1 MKSYKESSFQDRRG
15 RAAEA
20 KAKALEQ
27 LRSRPPISAKNRAER
42 MAASLKRDA
51 AKADKAAAKTAAK
64 QAVTD
69 AAAAEALAKAS
80 APAPLSEEDRKAQR
94 DARYAARKSRK

>member
-1 MKSYKESSFQDRRG
+1 MKSYKESSFQDRRV

-20 KAKALEQ
+20 KAKALEH
-27 LRSRPPISAKNRAER
+27 LRSRPPISAKDRAER

-69 AAAAEALAKAS
+69 AALATKAA
-80 APAPLSEEDRKAQR
+80 APALLSEDDRKAKR

>member
-27 LRSRPPISAKNRAER
+27 LCSRPPVSAEVRAER

-51 AKADKAAAKTAAK
+51 VKAGKVAAKAAKK
-64 QAVTD
+64 RAVTD
-69 AAAAEALAKAS
+69 AAVAEALARATV
-80 APAPLSEEDRKAQR
+80 PLQPSEADRKAMR
-94 DARYAARKSRK
+94 DARYAARKRRK

>member
-1 MKSYKESSFQDRRG
+1 MKLYKESSFQDRRR

-27 LRSRPPISAKNRAER
+27 LRSRPPVSAGVRAER

-51 AKADKAAAKTAAK
+51 VQAGKATAKAARKR
-64 QAVTD
+64 AV
-69 AAAAEALAKAS
+69 AEADALARAS
-80 APAPLSEEDRKAQR
+80 LMAQPSEADRKAQR
-94 DARYAARKSRK
+94 DARYAARKRRK